1 MNDFRYIAK
10 VIRHFGLPEKM
21 EIESILH
28 ELRFYYGNFEVSFL
42 LPTDESLMT
51 TDEYWLIRHWTT
63 RINGSGLWEVSY
75 EAKSAKELKDKV
87 HHDLLDYNGR
97 ERYFPNKLELVKLY
111 SKWKKLQ

>member
-1 MNDFRYIAK
+1 MSDFRYIAK
-10 VIRHFGLPEKM
+10 AIRHFGLPEKM

-28 ELRFYYGNFEVSFL
+28 ELRFYYGNFEVSL
-42 LPTDESLMT
+42 IMT

-63 RINGSGLWEVSY
+63 RITGSGLWEISY

-87 HHDLLDYNGR
+87 HRDLLDYKGR
-97 ERYFPNKLELVKLY
+97 ERYFPNKNELVKLY